1 MNDEMVLVAGE
12 NDEEILEYNSNAM
25 VYNMKDYYNELFELY
40 IEFEE
45 HGLHTNI

>member
-1 MNDEMVLVAGE
+1 MELVVEE
-12 NDEEILEYNSNAM
+12 NDVEILEYNLNAM
-25 VYNMKDYYNELFELY
+25 VYNRMDYYNELFEWY